1 MIRDVFVLGAG
12 RGLQALAGLATI
24 RVATDMLAPETMG
37 YVVQTASLVALLASI
52 VVVPV
57 GVYVGRGFLG
67 WLDSGIAR
75 RLLLRFLAFA
85 ATAAVASALLV
96 LIVRS
101 SVSII
106 EGVSAASLAALTLI
120 YVFGFPLQTAGTA
133 CLNLLG
139 RRITYVAFG
148 NLAVW
153 GGLAFAVGLFHYF
166 PSPEGWLF
174 GLYLGYVAAA
184 FAFLLVM
191 RLAGKSAGDAT
202 GSLPFTVRAVFRFA
216 WPQVLITVLWWT
228 QSQSYRFVLGEV
240 GGPALVGL
248 FAAGYTVCAGTMQ
261 AFETLFHELYNPK
274 LYRSLADQGQAGVTQ
289 TWNDYASAYLPA
301 VVLFGAFL
309 VGMSPFLAKVLLAEQ
324 YREMIPVLFLPAVAE
339 TLRAMGSALHTM
351 GVAKLDMRVL
361 VVPVLVGAI
370 LSPVLVYVLG
380 SIDPLLGTALGMFL
394 TYLAVFLV
402 VIPIS
407 RRALPV
413 RWPVG
418 RMLAAAL
425 AGLPMIILGQFPP
438 LTFDGTLAMS
448 LLVLAIGVVYLGG
461 AQFVLARPW
470 LGQLGVR
477 FDKRTK

>member
-1 MIRDVFVLGAG
+1 
-12 RGLQALAGLATI
+12 
-24 RVATDMLAPETMG
+24 MLTPETMG
-37 YVVQTASLVALLASI
+37 YVAQTASLVALLASI

-57 GVYVGRGFLG
+57 GLYVVRGFLS

-75 RLLLRFLAFA
+75 RQLMRFLAFA
-85 ATAAVASALLV
+85 ATAAVACALLV

-101 SVSII
+101 SVLII
-106 EGVSAASLAALTLI
+106 EGISAISLAALTLI

-166 PSPEGWLF
+166 PSPEAWLL
-174 GLYLGYVAAA
+174 GVYLGYVAAA
-184 FAFLLVM
+184 FAFFLVM
-191 RLAGKSAGDAT
+191 RLAGQSGVDAT
-202 GSLPFTVRAVFRFA
+202 GSLPFTVRAVFLFA
-216 WPQVLITVLWWT
+216 WPQVLTTVLWWT

-248 FAAGYTVCAGTMQ
+248 FAAGYTICAGTMQ
-261 AFETLFHELYNPK
+261 TFETLFHEFYNPK
-274 LYRSLADQGQAGVTQ
+274 LYRSLADQGQAGVAQ

-309 VGMSPFLAKVLLAEQ
+309 VGMTPYLAKVLLAEQ

-380 SIDPLLGTALGMFL
+380 SIDPLLGTAMGMFL
-394 TYLAVFLV
+394 AYLGVFLV

-407 RRALPV
+407 RRALPI
-413 RWPVG
+413 RWPIRRILG
-418 RMLAAAL
+418 ATL
-425 AGLPMIILGQFPP
+425 AGLPLIILGQF
-438 LTFDGTLAMS
+438 LTMAFNPTLAIS
-448 LLVLAIGVVYLGG
+448 LLVLAIGFLYVAS
-461 AQFVLARPW
+461 AQYFLARPW
-470 LGQLGVR
+470 LGQTVHVVKGR
-477 FDKRTK
+477 K